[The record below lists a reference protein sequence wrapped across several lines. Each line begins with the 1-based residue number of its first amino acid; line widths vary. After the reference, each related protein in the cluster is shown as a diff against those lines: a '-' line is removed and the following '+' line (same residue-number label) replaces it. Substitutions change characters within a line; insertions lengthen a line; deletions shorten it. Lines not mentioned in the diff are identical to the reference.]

1 MKFTVGTLDK
11 GDKKLVSMRE
21 IDDKNNLTDKQK
33 EEEAV
38 VIANGEIYAK
48 VINGRLYLVLETE
61 KEKKKQANDKK

>member
-1 MKFTVGTLDK
+1 MKFSVGVLDK

-21 IDDKNNLTDKQK
+21 IDEKNNLTDKQK

-48 VINGRLYLVLETE
+48 VIDGKLYLILETE
-61 KEKKKQANDKK
+61 KEKKKQADNKK

>member
-1 MKFTVGTLDK
+1 MKFTVGVLDK

-21 IDDKNNLTDKQK
+21 INEKNNLTDKQK

-48 VINGRLYLVLETE
+48 VIDGRLYLILETE
-61 KEKKKQANDKK
+61 KEKKKQADDKK